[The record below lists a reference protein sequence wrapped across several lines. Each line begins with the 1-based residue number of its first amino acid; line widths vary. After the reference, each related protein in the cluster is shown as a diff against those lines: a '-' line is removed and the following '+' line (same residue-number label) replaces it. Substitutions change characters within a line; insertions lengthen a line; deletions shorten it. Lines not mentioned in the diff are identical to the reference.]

1 MNRRTM
7 GKNEWAKER
16 MLEDEALDELI
27 EGAEDLLREKA
38 SKKRIKRTGKH
49 DIHTVRDSYGLSYY
63 KKGKLI
69 GFELR

>member
-1 MNRRTM
+1 M

-49 DIHTVRDSYGLSYY
+49 DIRTVRDSYGLSFY
-63 KKGKLI
+63 KRGTLI
-69 GFELR
+69 GFEIR

>member
-1 MNRRTM
+1 MNYHSM
-7 GKNEWAKER
+7 GKSELAKER

-49 DIHTVRDSYGLSYY
+49 DIRTVRDSYGLSFY
-63 KKGKLI
+63 KRGKLI
-69 GFELR
+69 GFEIR